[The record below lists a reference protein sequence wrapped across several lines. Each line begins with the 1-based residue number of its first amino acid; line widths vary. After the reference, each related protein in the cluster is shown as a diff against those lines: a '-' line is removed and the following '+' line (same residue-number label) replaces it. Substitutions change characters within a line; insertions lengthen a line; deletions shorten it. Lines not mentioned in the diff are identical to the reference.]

1 MTTLQDC
8 RAYFV
13 SGRLRLLPRLAL
25 AAAFIAA
32 LATLAAGPV
41 SATPPPVAPA
51 PQPDASG
58 APGSGGAVR
67 GFNRQSSLFGDL
79 FGIRKAL
86 SKKGVTLTASETSEE
101 LGNLG
106 GGVRRGFVYDGL
118 TQMDLQADLSRSIGL
133 YGGTLNLSALQVHGH
148 SLSAENLDTLQ
159 TASGIEADQTSR
171 VWELWYQ
178 QLLNRENTLDVKI
191 GQQSLD
197 QEFIVNQNSLL
208 FVNTMFGWPM
218 LPSADLPSGGPAY
231 PLSALGV
238 RLRARPAPAI
248 TLLAGVFNGNPAPTT
263 IGDSQRSNPSGL
275 SFPLNGGVLAIG
287 ELQYITPVLGGITYA
302 DRPQPLARTV
312 KVGFA
317 YDSEKFPDLAIDDR
331 GLPLASPNS
340 SGNPVNHQGN
350 YFAYATI
357 DQEIAQNKRDPYKIL
372 NGFVRAMGT
381 PLGNENL
388 IAFSID
394 SGLTLHEP
402 IKRRRDDTIGLA
414 MGYTKVGSG
423 AAQSDAF
430 TGQYGG
436 GFYPVR
442 NGETFFEATYQY
454 QYNAFIQLQ
463 PDFQYTLNPGANLP
477 NPNSPNRRIGNE
489 PIIGLRTIIQL

>member
-1 MTTLQDC
+1 MPKSSSC
-8 RAYFV
+8 RIYAAFGKV
-13 SGRLRLLPRLAL
+13 LPRLAFSALVGAGL
-25 AAAFIAA
+25 ALVAQ
-32 LATLAAGPV
+32 GPV
-41 SATPPPVAPA
+41 SATPPLVPSIPSPA
-51 PQPDASG
+51 ASG
-58 APGSGGAVR
+58 SPGPERSVR

-86 SKKGVTLTASETSEE
+86 SKKGVTLTASETSEV
-101 LGNLG
+101 LGNVG

-118 TQMDLQADLSRSIGL
+118 TQMDLQADLSKSIGL
-133 YGGTLNLSALQVHGH
+133 YGATLNLSALQIHGH

-178 QLLNRENTLDVKI
+178 QLLNRENTLDVRI

-197 QEFIVNQNSLL
+197 QEFIVNQNSLM

-238 RLRARPAPAI
+238 RLRARPAPAV

-263 IGDSQRSNPSGL
+263 AGDSQRTNPSGL

-287 ELQYITPVLGGITYA
+287 ELQYTTPVVGGITYA
-302 DRPQPLARTV
+302 DRPQPLARTL

-317 YDSEKFPDLAIDDR
+317 YDSENFDDLAIDDR
-331 GLPLASPNS
+331 GRPLASRAS
-340 SGNPVNHQGN
+340 TGNPATHHGDA
-350 YFAYATI
+350 FAYATI
-357 DQEIAQNKRDPYKIL
+357 DQELGQSKRDPYKTV

-381 PLGNENL
+381 PFGDENL

-394 SGLTLHEP
+394 SGLTFHEP
-402 IKRRRDDTIGLA
+402 IKRRRDDTIGLG
-414 MGYTKVGSG
+414 MGYTKVGRG
-423 AAQSDAF
+423 AARSDAF
-430 TGQYGG
+430 AARYAG
-436 GFYPVR
+436 GFSPIR
-442 NGETFFEATYQY
+442 NGETFIEATYQY
-454 QYNAFIQLQ
+454 QYNSFIQFQ
-463 PDFQYTLNPGANLP
+463 PDVQYTFNPGAGLLDP
-477 NPNSPNRRIGNE
+477 TSPNRRIGNE
-489 PIIGLRTIIQL
+489 PIIGIRTIIAL